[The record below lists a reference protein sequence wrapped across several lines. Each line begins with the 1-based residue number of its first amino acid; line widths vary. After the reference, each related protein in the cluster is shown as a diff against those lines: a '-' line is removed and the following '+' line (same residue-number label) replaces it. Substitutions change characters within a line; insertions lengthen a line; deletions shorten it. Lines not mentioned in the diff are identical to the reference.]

1 MDYEATL
8 NQALD
13 LLADSEER
21 KAGRI
26 LQSCIDDIKKR
37 ITGDGD
43 DLIRYYYW
51 GRCLTAME
59 EVEQALLKFEKALR
73 IDPDHEGSLWETA
86 SIFLHDLERPENARP
101 ILVDRLLKMHPDNA
115 LYQETLRA
123 IDFSLK
129 LRKAPPPLSKEEAD
143 SVGDELGGEGMS
155 DDPSGAPGED
165 APA

>member
-1 MDYEATL
+1 MDYEAVL

-13 LLADSEER
+13 LLADGEER

-26 LQSCIDDIKKR
+26 LQGCIDDVKKSL
-37 ITGDGD
+37 TGTDS
-43 DLIRYYYW
+43 DLIRFYYW

-86 SIFLHDLERPENARP
+86 SIFLHDLERPESAKP
-101 ILVDRLLKMHPDNA
+101 ILADRLLKLHPDNA

-123 IDFSLK
+123 AEFTLR
-129 LRKAPPPLSKEEAD
+129 LRKSPPPLSKEEAD
-143 SVGDELGGEGMS
+143 SDEIGTDGARTGGI
-155 DDPSGAPGED
+155 PPD
-165 APA
+165 A

>member
-13 LLADSEER
+13 LLADGEER

-26 LQSCIDDIKKR
+26 LQASIDDIKKHL
-37 ITGDGD
+37 TGTDS
-43 DLIRYYYW
+43 DLERFYFW

-86 SIFLHDLERPENARP
+86 SIFFHDLDRAESAKPL
-101 ILVDRLLKMHPDNA
+101 LVDRLLKHHPNNE

-123 IDFSLK
+123 VDFALK
-129 LRKAPPPLSKEEAD
+129 IRKSPPPLSKEEAEAEMPT
-143 SVGDELGGEGMS
+143 SGGPIS
-155 DDPSGAPGED
+155 
-165 APA
+165 